1 MNLPIKT
8 SAWMRPANFM
18 RKAALVG
25 ALELAP
31 LHGEAQT
38 TAAQPPDIHNIIL
51 VHGAWADGSS
61 WDKVIPLLEDK
72 GFHVTAVH
80 LPFTTLAEDAATVE
94 RALALQDG
102 PVLLVGHYYGGSS
115 VLSQA
120 LFNCWMPESDCLSM
134 ILGNAR
140 GRSLSLS
147 SNSSWCICFTGPC
160 RTRRKRSA
168 NNRTLR
174 PGTS

>member
-25 ALELAP
+25 ALALAP
-31 LHGEAQT
+31 LYGRAQT
-38 TAAQPPDIHNIIL
+38 TAAQPPDIRNIIL

-72 GFHVTAVH
+72 GLHVTAVH

-94 RALALQDG
+94 RAA
-102 PVLLVGHYYGGSS
+102 
-115 VLSQA
+115 
-120 LFNCWMPESDCLSM
+120 
-134 ILGNAR
+134 
-140 GRSLSLS
+140 
-147 SNSSWCICFTGPC
+147 
-160 RTRRKRSA
+160 
-168 NNRTLR
+168 
-174 PGTS
+174 GTSRRPRASRRTFLRGSCDYRSRG